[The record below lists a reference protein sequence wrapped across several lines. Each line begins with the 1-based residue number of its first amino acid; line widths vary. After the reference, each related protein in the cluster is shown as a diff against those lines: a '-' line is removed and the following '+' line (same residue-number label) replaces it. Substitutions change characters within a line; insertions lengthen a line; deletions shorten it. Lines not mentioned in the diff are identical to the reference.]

1 MGDSGR
7 SDLKR
12 GVEVLSKFR
21 DDINKAL
28 LKFEES
34 PGSSAKLADHALSR
48 PSFSGAQIPFAEAQ
62 DLHLQ
67 YEHVHTRLMH
77 LSKTLALQIE
87 AMTLA
92 AHSADATYDG
102 TEDEVRRRFWKIKT
116 QLDAEYD
123 KATRKDEHKA
133 EQPAKDTRH
142 HTDHSSAGVSTK

>member
-1 MGDSGR
+1 MGDGGR

-28 LKFEES
+28 HKFEES
-34 PGSSAKLADHALSR
+34 PGSSSKIADHALT
-48 PSFSGAQIPFAEAQ
+48 PASFSGAQIPFGEAE
-62 DLHLQ
+62 DLHSQ
-67 YEHVHTRLMH
+67 YKHVHARLMH

-116 QLDAEYD
+116 QLDDEYE
-123 KATRKDEHKA
+123 KATHKDKHEA
-133 EQPAKDTRH
+133 EQSPKDTRR
-142 HTDHSSAGVSTK
+142 HTDHSSGGVGIK

>member
-1 MGDSGR
+1 MGDGGR

-34 PGSSAKLADHALSR
+34 PGSSSKIADHALSR
-48 PSFSGAQIPFAEAQ
+48 ASFSGAQVPFAEAQ
-62 DLHLQ
+62 DLHLH

-92 AHSADATYDG
+92 AHSADVTYDG
-102 TEDEVRRRFWKIKT
+102 SEDEVRSRFWKIKT

-123 KATRKDEHKA
+123 KAKHKNEHKVK
-133 EQPAKDTRH
+133 QPPTDTRH
-142 HTDHSSAGVSTK
+142 HTDHSSAGVSSK